1 MSKRKIIKVWVDS
14 EGIYATTEDN
24 LTAGYKFNQWKRLAN
39 ASQKDRENYYLT
51 YGGVHWPSLDEDL
64 SFEGMFEKAGFANV
78 LQRKIVFTSSKPLS
92 FHIPILHSAL
102 LHNGVGHFIFIY
114 SSTGFA

>member
-64 SFEGMFEKAGFANV
+64 SFEDVPPLLETKFEGMFEKAGYCKRTPTEDSVYFE
-78 LQRKIVFTSSKPLS
+78 QT
-92 FHIPILHSAL
+92 
-102 LHNGVGHFIFIY
+102 
-114 SSTGFA
+114 T

>member
-1 MSKRKIIKVWVDS
+1 MSKRKIIKVWIDS

-64 SFEGMFEKAGFANV
+64 SFEGMFEKAGYCKRTPTEDSVYFE
-78 LQRKIVFTSSKPLS
+78 QT
-92 FHIPILHSAL
+92 
-102 LHNGVGHFIFIY
+102 
-114 SSTGFA
+114 T